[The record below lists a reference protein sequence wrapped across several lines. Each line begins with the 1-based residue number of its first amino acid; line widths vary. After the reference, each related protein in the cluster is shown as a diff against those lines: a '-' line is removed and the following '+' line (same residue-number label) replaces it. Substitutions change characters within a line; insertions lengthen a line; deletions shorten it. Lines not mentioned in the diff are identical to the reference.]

1 VDAQAA
7 LDDAAAEAER
17 IVERAHRRSAET
29 EAGATTLREQVADE
43 VIRLRA
49 EGAQTLRDARDESVR
64 LMAEAQEQ
72 ADQLRAQARQV
83 LADAKTQ
90 ATSLRSRRDEIA
102 AELTQL
108 SGVIDALSVP
118 EHNLER
124 HPDEEQ
130 S

>member
-1 VDAQAA
+1 M
-7 LDDAAAEAER
+7 
-17 IVERAHRRSAET
+17 
-29 EAGATTLREQVADE
+29 
-43 VIRLRA
+43 IRLRA
-49 EGAQTLRDARDESVR
+49 EAAQTLRDSRRESVR
-64 LMAEAQEQ
+64 LVAEAQEV
-72 ADQLRAQARQV
+72 ADGVRAQARKI

-118 EHNLER
+118 ETGLG
-124 HPDEEQ
+124 PDPSEEQ